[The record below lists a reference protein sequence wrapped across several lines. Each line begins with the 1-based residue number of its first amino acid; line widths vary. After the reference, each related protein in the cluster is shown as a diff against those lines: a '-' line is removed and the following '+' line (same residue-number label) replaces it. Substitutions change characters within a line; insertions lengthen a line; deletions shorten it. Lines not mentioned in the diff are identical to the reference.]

1 MQRPRG
7 RRKPDGDGGPQKV
20 SAAGMRRRENGGA
33 GGGRVE
39 RLGRWAPCR
48 TYRRVN

>member
-20 SAAGMRRRENGGA
+20 SAAGMRRREK
-33 GGGRVE
+33 GGGRGGEAWEVGPVQG
-39 RLGRWAPCR
+39 L
-48 TYRRVN
+48 